1 MDKHWQTFYV
11 IRFQTLNNRSLS
23 NFYIFPIK
31 FEGDFRK
38 KPLSRH
44 FWRELR
50 VSRSFGR
57 VKGSKREIEDKDKG
71 QEGDQGIKDKDRD
84 EAEDKDGGQRRGQ
97 IERPNCL
104 EWLDQTNL
112 PVSWNLFCYTKTD
125 LFPAMRLRI
134 MGPRSFPLLS
144 PPFPNPT
151 PQFS

>member
-1 MDKHWQTFYV
+1 MADDSGFPALSFLSSTWGKTIFRTVHRADSAGST
-11 IRFQTLNNRSLS
+11 SLTDD
-23 NFYIFPIK
+23 NVWTRDK

-38 KPLSRH
+38 KPLSRD

-104 EWLDQTNL
+104 D
-112 PVSWNLFCYTKTD
+112 D
-125 LFPAMRLRI
+125 
-134 MGPRSFPLLS
+134 
-144 PPFPNPT
+144 
-151 PQFS
+151 